1 MDTERVPHVC
11 SKPVAAC
18 FKKKG
23 LWLPFSQKKSLWLP
37 ASCNFGPELYCLMQI
52 QMRKVVDE
60 VN

>member
-1 MDTERVPHVC
+1 MSVQ
-11 SKPVAAC
+11 S
-18 FKKKG
+18 
-23 LWLPFSQKKSLWLP
+23 LWLPVSKKKACGCLFRKKKSLWLP